1 MLYIF
6 LSRSSSPSN
15 FLNELLLIIFTFIGN
30 HPIWEAALGIHK
42 RLIKTWLWLLIE
54 KLINGHHIRHRLE
67 RHYIAIDKR
76 NGKMAFCTKL
86 YRYIWWIWSVFVTK
100 TKRTIPFSVRLFGS
114 EISHKPPVKPKT
126 NKICQWN
133 LKLVDNCGKN
143 VCVQQYIGLIA
154 H

>member
-67 RHYIAIDKR
+67 RHYIAIDI
-76 NGKMAFCTKL
+76 KMV
-86 YRYIWWIWSVFVTK
+86 RWRFVQNYTGIFDEYG
-100 TKRTIPFSVRLFGS
+100 RFLSQ
-114 EISHKPPVKPKT
+114 KPKEQYPFPSDFLAVKFHT
-126 NKICQWN
+126 NLQWSQRQIRFVSETWN
-133 LKLVDNCGKN
+133 
-143 VCVQQYIGLIA
+143 
-154 H
+154 